1 MGDKDH
7 RVLVHFR
14 NTDLKGSREERS
26 MHADGRANG
35 LLAFGPVW

>member
-14 NTDLKGSREERS
+14 NIDLKGSREERS
-26 MHADGRANG
+26 MQADGRTNG
-35 LLAFGPVW
+35 LLAFAPI